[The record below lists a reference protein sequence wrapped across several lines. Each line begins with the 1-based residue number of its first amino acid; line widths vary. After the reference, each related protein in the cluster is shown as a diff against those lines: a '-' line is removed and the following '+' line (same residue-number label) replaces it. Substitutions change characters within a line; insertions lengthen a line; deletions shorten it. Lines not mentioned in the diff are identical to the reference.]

1 MDSSSSS
8 TFGSAHNLGQCAH
21 SPRLKQK
28 KIIQFQILNACYI
41 RFEFYLTEM
50 SSAHLSPV
58 SHFFI
63 RILYVSAIYETNRI
77 NWAYIKLTHS
87 GWWFLAI
94 GWLGWLVWRQTRL
107 PSNVHRRH
115 INQMFDQDHF
125 KRGQTVRMQHQAWLR
140 KSVAYR
146 ILAEKSFSELFK
158 WRIYG
163 D

>member
-21 SPRLKQK
+21 SPRFK
-28 KIIQFQILNACYI
+28 KKNHSIPNFKCMLHSFRVLFDRNVFGTSLSGISFLYSNSICE
-41 RFEFYLTEM
+41 R
-50 SSAHLSPV
+50 HLRNKPHQLSIHKTDPQWLMV
-58 SHFFI
+58 SCHC
-63 RILYVSAIYETNRI
+63 E
-77 NWAYIKLTHS
+77 
-87 GWWFLAI
+87 
-94 GWLGWLVWRQTRL
+94 LVWRQTRL
-107 PSNVHRRH
+107 TSNVHRRH

-146 ILAEKSFSELFK
+146 ILAKKSFSELFK